1 MRDEGFDRSVERIVG
16 TERSRYLIGTLSE
29 KTLHAVLKDFY
40 SSSEEE
46 QEVRIGRLYADVLKG
61 NDIFEIQTRS
71 FNSLRKKL
79 DVFLE
84 DHDVTVIYPIAK
96 IKWISWIDPV
106 TGELTDRR
114 KSPKTGSR
122 FDAFRELYRIKP
134 YLSSKKL
141 HIKLVLLELTE
152 YRMLNG
158 WSADRKRGSVR
169 FDRVPDSL
177 MEEIDIRTRS
187 DYLRLVP
194 DSLLNKDFGVSD
206 FSKEARISEG
216 SAQLA
221 VNVLGFLGVI
231 ARVGKSGRAYVYRVN
246 SM

>member
-16 TERSRYLIGTLSE
+16 AERSRYLIGTLAE
-29 KTLHAVLKDFY
+29 KTLHAVLKDYY
-40 SSSEEE
+40 SFSEEE
-46 QEVRIGRLYADVLKG
+46 QEVHIGRLYADVLRG
-61 NDIFEIQTRS
+61 DEILEIQTRS

-84 DHDVTVIYPIAK
+84 DHDVTVIYPVAK
-96 IKWISWIDPV
+96 VKWISWIDPV
-106 TGELTDRR
+106 TGEITDRR

-122 FDAFRELYRIKP
+122 FDAFRELYRIKS
-134 YLSSKKL
+134 YLSNNRL

-169 FDRVPDSL
+169 FDRVPESL
-177 MEEIDIRTRS
+177 FEEIDIRTKS
-187 DYLRLVP
+187 DYVCLIP
-194 DSLLNKDFGVSD
+194 DALLDREFRVSD